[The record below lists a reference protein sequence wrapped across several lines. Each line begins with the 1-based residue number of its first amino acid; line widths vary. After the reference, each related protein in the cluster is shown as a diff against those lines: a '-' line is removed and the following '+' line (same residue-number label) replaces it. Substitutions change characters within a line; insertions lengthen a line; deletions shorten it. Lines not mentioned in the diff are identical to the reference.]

1 MIGRRKLPTLLNPIG
16 SDKSVKPLFL
26 LLSVLVSA
34 SVYAEVREQTVDY
47 QAGDTHMK
55 AYLAW
60 DASKGDKQPGILVV
74 HEWWGLNQYA
84 KTRARMLAE
93 LGYTALAVDM
103 YGDGKTTEHPKEA
116 AAFMNSV
123 AEHADVA
130 RERFLAAKTLLQKQ
144 PSVDPDAIAAIGYC
158 FGGATVLDMAR
169 QGVDLKAVVSFHG
182 SLNTSV
188 PAKKGQIKSRILVLS
203 GAEDSFITPQSIDA
217 FKQEMGNA
225 GGHYEFVSYPGAKHS
240 FTNPDADH
248 YGKANGLPLAY
259 NAEADQK
266 SWQAMR
272 ALLLASFGR

>member
-1 MIGRRKLPTLLNPIG
+1 MRPIDHHDPTG
-16 SDKSVKPLFL
+16 SDKSVKPLLL
-26 LLSVLVSA
+26 LLSVLFSTGIC
-34 SVYAEVREQTVDY
+34 AEVREQAVDY

-55 AYLAW
+55 GYLAW
-60 DASKGDKQPGILVV
+60 DSSKGDKQPGILVV

-84 KTRARMLAE
+84 RKRARMLAE

-116 AAFMNSV
+116 ATFMNGV
-123 AEHADVA
+123 AEHADLA

-182 SLNTSV
+182 SLNTTV
-188 PAKKGQIKSRILVLS
+188 PAKRGLIKSRILVLS

-217 FKQEMGNA
+217 FKQEMENA
-225 GGHYEFVSYPGAKHS
+225 SVRYEFVNYPGAKHS
-240 FTNPDADH
+240 FTNPDADR
-248 YGKANGLPLAY
+248 YGKAHSLPLAY
-259 NAEADQK
+259 NAKADHE

-272 ALLLASFGR
+272 ELLLASFGR